1 MLTRLKLDDKEAL
14 MTDTKV
20 EWYNR
25 LTKIMG
31 AL

>member
-1 MLTRLKLDDKEAL
+1 MLTKLKLEDKEAL
-14 MTDTKV
+14 MMDATV
-20 EWYNR
+20 ERYNR

>member
-1 MLTRLKLDDKEAL
+1 MLTKLKLDDKEAL
-14 MTDTKV
+14 ITDATV

>member
-14 MTDTKV
+14 MTDAIV
-20 EWYNR
+20 ERYVR
-25 LTKIMG
+25 LPIMTS